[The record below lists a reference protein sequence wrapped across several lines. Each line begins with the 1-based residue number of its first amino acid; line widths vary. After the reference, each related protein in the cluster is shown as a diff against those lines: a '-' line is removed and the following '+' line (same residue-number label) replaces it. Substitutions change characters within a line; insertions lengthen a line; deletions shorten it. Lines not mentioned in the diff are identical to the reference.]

1 MEVEQFQPTQ
11 YDNDISAIISNAYH
25 KGYWDFGEKCAR
37 TGGTRAF
44 LGGAVVFDDNLESLL
59 SCLMSHSR
67 AELMGPDD
75 YKQEIWHTAKG
86 CLDLDKFLN
95 VTSSEHLIIVTMH
108 DIQFCRGTVN
118 ETRQIDIWKYT
129 FCRGCFSKCMAN
141 VSRIDDVNR
150 IHLVVN
156 FLGYADCMV
165 YFIGRFYSNWEVL
178 ANATSFGTLV
188 SMPDS
193 IDPQFEPIFGP
204 AMTESRVRTL
214 RTLKSI
220 RKNLSTAQVIYLVL
234 SVIFFFFF
242 TICLC
247 CVNIC
252 CAALLLQDYERH
264 REELVLQLMEIEG
277 LDDRRH
283 HRFVNPNAN
292 APAPNPD
299 RAQQHNLSE
308 YLQEQTTQSDA
319 TSRSRSASEQSY
331 YSATSTFSQKDE
343 GREGN
348 EGSKEG
354 KERDT
359 KKTGRRAE
367 READTR
373 TNEFKPLLE
382 QHEQPSA
389 EM

>member
-1 MEVEQFQPTQ
+1 MQWSVFLLSFCIRFASSFYQMEVEQFQSTQ

-37 TGGTRAF
+37 TGNTRAF
-44 LGGAVVFDDNLESLL
+44 LSGAVVLDDNLESLL
-59 SCLMSHSR
+59 SCLMFHSR
-67 AELMGPDD
+67 AKLMGPDD
-75 YKQEIWHTAKG
+75 YKQEVWHTAKG

-118 ETRQIDIWKYT
+118 ETRQIDIWQYT

-150 IHLVVN
+150 IHLIAN

-165 YFIGRFYSNWEVL
+165 YFIGQFYSNWEVL
-178 ANATSFGTLV
+178 ANATSFGTL
-188 SMPDS
+188 
-193 IDPQFEPIFGP
+193 INYRYFIIFQ
-204 AMTESRVRTL
+204 
-214 RTLKSI
+214 SI
-220 RKNLSTAQVIYLVL
+220 RRNLSTAQIIYLVL
-234 SVIFFFFF
+234 SVVFFFFF
-242 TICLC
+242 AICLC
-247 CVNIC
+247 CINIC

-283 HRFVNPNAN
+283 HRLANRNTNAPVPNPN
-292 APAPNPD
+292 

-308 YLQEQTTQSDA
+308 YLQEQTTQSDAA

-343 GREGN
+343 GREGK

-354 KERDT
+354 KERDS

-389 EM
+389 EI